1 MAVAMSVVYYNRAY
15 YYESKEVGSVLVG
28 KDSAADMIIPDLTF
42 DLLISFGKNNAIIR
56 LGENKEISA
65 PFDRFVILDNDVRL
79 AVYLTEVGYEEHTIK
94 LPKNGEWFLGRSS
107 KLVEGKSAN
116 QIIVGLPFVSSTH
129 CKIVRNNGSTSII
142 DNGSKN
148 GLFLNGERVH
158 QANLHDGDVVSIFTV
173 QITLK
178 GESLF
183 FKNAGPSFKAEKL
196 KNYPNHKE
204 APKKKV
210 SKKDFQF
217 SRSPRMFSHVESAE
231 IILEKPPQT
240 EKTPQINWISILV
253 TPAITVLLMLVMVI
267 AMGTNAAMLIISG
280 TMSIISAV
288 VAIFSYEK
296 QKSQHENMESLV
308 NKKYRAYL
316 KDVASRIEDNKKK
329 QLNQLVTANPSPDKC
344 VAYAENKDCHLWERG
359 TGDQDF
365 LAVRIG
371 AGTVS
376 SLLTA
381 RYRQSEVVITE
392 SELEIAAKKV
402 AESSRYVEQAP
413 ILCDLVKGKLVGVV
427 GQRADEEQLVRNMIV
442 EIAAAHSYDEVKMV
456 VLASEDE
463 IGLWE
468 WTRWLPHCSN
478 NLLTDRYIF
487 TSIDDAEDT
496 LDSIN
501 EALNRRTTKD
511 NEYGQAKQTD
521 NTPHYVFVVLHRQM
535 IEKHP
540 IRKHIFSSTENGCS
554 CLFIYDSISYLP
566 KECTQIIDVSNGN
579 GEIYDRHNSSE
590 KIKFTMDKL
599 DLSDADAFARAMAP
613 LRINIEGQGATLPT
627 NVSFLSGYGVTKPE
641 QLDIASR
648 WKNAKTYKSLAV
660 PIAAIAGGD
669 SFAFDIHEKRH
680 GVNGIVAGMP
690 GSGKT
695 EMVQTWL
702 LSLAVNYSPQ
712 DVSFIL
718 IDFKGTGMIAPFR
731 SLPHLAGS
739 ISNLDTNI
747 DRNLIAIQSEVHR
760 REAIIDKYSNKNIKN
775 VNDLNKAYEKGLVP
789 ERLPIL
795 LVVIDEYAEFK
806 KVFPEFGTEI
816 DSLTSKGRALG
827 MFVVLM
833 TQKPAGVVSAKSEDN
848 IKFRWCLR
856 VANYSASR
864 EMLGRAD
871 AAKISVPGRAYV
883 KVGEDDVYEQV
894 QSFWSG
900 APYVP
905 EKSETAKAE
914 SVISFVRLDGKRVA
928 CEPRS
933 DKPVVQSNE
942 SEIDVVVR
950 HIADYCVQNQITP
963 AEKIWTE
970 KLPEKIVLSDVLK
983 KRFNTDGG
991 WPTTPNAVSVIGLL
1005 DDPEK
1010 QRQYPLMLDFAKVG
1024 HVLIYGI
1031 PVSGKTTLLQ
1041 TLVMSLSMSC
1051 SPDIAN
1057 IYAMDFGGWNLNV
1070 LKNFPHVGGIANDNQ
1085 PDRIGKLV
1093 AMLSDILETRREK
1106 FAALGVGNIASYRE
1120 ATNETIP
1127 DVIIV
1132 VDNIGSALKL
1142 YPELETFF
1150 VNITGSGA
1158 NYGIYLVA
1166 SALATNAVPIK
1177 ISQNIKHVLALQLID
1192 KSDYTYTVGK
1202 VSSELPAIAG
1212 RGYAKGK
1219 PPLMFQTAL
1228 PASGTNE
1235 KEIAANIRNLAT
1247 AMNSYWSGEKAMQ
1260 IPELPKTIPYG
1271 SVKGEGVCLG
1281 LSTEKVVPVSV
1292 TFSQQHF
1299 FMISGVPQSGKTN
1312 LLCAIAKQIKESA
1325 EGTLYVFDV
1334 LDRVSTAVQ
1343 NVAEKYLTV
1352 PAEIDAFIESM
1363 RPELQQRLERK
1374 QKEPNATFAPIT
1386 IAIDNYSKFF
1396 EKVSNETISRLLA
1409 IIKLGK
1415 DLSLRMVATCDAY
1428 ELTSMVNK
1436 GEATTLSMVRSDYSI
1451 MLGGSINDHASITT
1465 KAPYAQKGTIVNEH
1479 EGYLVQK
1486 MNCTRFKA
1494 MSSLGE

>member
-1 MAVAMSVVYYNRAY
+1 MTVAMSILCYDRAY
-15 YYESKEVGSVLVG
+15 YYETKDSQSVLVG
-28 KDSAADMIIPDLTF
+28 KNRAADLVIPNLNF
-42 DLLISFGKNNAIIR
+42 DLSISFKRNEALIR
-56 LGENKEISA
+56 LGENKEIAA
-65 PFDRFVILDNDVRL
+65 PFDQFIILDNDSQL
-79 AVYLTEVGYEEHTIK
+79 AIYITEANCEEHTVR
-94 LPKNGEWFLGRSS
+94 LPKTGEWLLGRSS
-107 KLVEGKSAN
+107 KQVAGNSVN
-116 QIIVGLPFVSSTH
+116 QIVVGLPFVSSTH
-129 CKIVRNNGSTSII
+129 CKITRNDGTTTIV

-148 GLFLNGERVH
+148 GLFLNGKRTH
-158 QANLHDGDVVSIFTV
+158 QANMRDGDVVLIFTV
-173 QITLK
+173 QIALK
-178 GESLF
+178 GDNLII
-183 FKNAGPSFKAEKL
+183 KNAGNSFKAEKL
-196 KNYPNHKE
+196 KGQSNHK
-204 APKKKV
+204 AASKKKV
-210 SKKDFQF
+210 TERDFQF
-217 SRSPRMFSHVESAE
+217 SRSPRMISHIESKE
-231 IILEKPPQT
+231 IVLEKPPQSNG
-240 EKTPQINWISILV
+240 TPQINWISILV
-253 TPAITVLLMLVMVI
+253 TPAISVLLMLVMVI
-267 AMGTNAAMLIISG
+267 AMGMNAAMLIMSG
-280 TMSIISAV
+280 TMSVVSAV
-288 VAIFSYEK
+288 VAVLNYRK
-296 QKSQHENMESLV
+296 QKSQHEGMESLV
-308 NKKYRAYL
+308 DKKYRAYL
-316 KDVASRIEDNKKK
+316 NDVGSRIEGNKKQ
-329 QLNQLVTANPSPDKC
+329 QLTQLTTANPNPEIC
-344 VAYAENKDCHLWERG
+344 VGYAKNKDRRLWERS

-365 LAVRIG
+365 LSVRV
-371 AGTVS
+371 GTGTIPS
-376 SLLTA
+376 ALTA
-381 RYRQSEVVITE
+381 RYRQAEVVISE
-392 SELEIAAKKV
+392 SELETAAKKV

-413 ILCDLVKGKLVGVV
+413 ILCDLVKGKLIGVV
-427 GQRADEEQLVRNMIV
+427 GNRADEEQLVRNMIV
-442 EIAAAHSYDEVKMV
+442 EIAAAHSYDEVKLV

-463 IGLWE
+463 VNLWG

-487 TSIDDAEDT
+487 TSIDDAEET
-496 LDSIN
+496 LDSIA
-501 EALNRRTTKD
+501 EVLNRRTVKD
-511 NEYGQAKQTD
+511 SEYGQAKQVD
-521 NTPHYVFVVLHRQM
+521 NIPHFVFVALHRQI

-540 IRKHIFSSTENGCS
+540 IRKHIFSSAENGCS
-554 CLFIYDSISYLP
+554 CLFVYDSISYLP
-566 KECTQIIDVSNGN
+566 KECNQIIDVRNGN
-579 GEIYDRHNSSE
+579 GEIYDRHYSSE
-590 KIKFTMDKL
+590 KTKFAMDKL
-599 DLSDADAFARAMAP
+599 ALSNADAFARAVAP

-627 NVSFLSGYGVTKPE
+627 SVSFLSGYGVTKPE
-641 QLDIASR
+641 QLNVASR

-660 PIAAIAGGD
+660 PIAATAGGD

-806 KVFPEFGTEI
+806 KVFPDFGTEI

-856 VANYSASR
+856 VANYAASR
-864 EMLGRAD
+864 EMLGRTD

-905 EKSETAKAE
+905 EKNKTAKAE
-914 SVISFVRLDGKRVA
+914 SIISFVRLDGKRVA
-928 CEPRS
+928 CEHRLE
-933 DKPVVQSNE
+933 KPVAQSNE

-950 HIADYCVQNQITP
+950 HIADYCEQNQIAP

-970 KLPEKIVLSDVLK
+970 KLPEKIVLSEVLK

-991 WPTTPNAVSVIGLL
+991 WPATQNAVSVIGLL
-1005 DDPEK
+1005 DNPEK
-1010 QRQYPLMLDFAKVG
+1010 QRQCPLMLDFAKVG

-1041 TLVMSLSMSC
+1041 TLIMSVSMSC

-1057 IYAMDFGGWNLNV
+1057 IYAMDFGGWNLNI
-1070 LKNFPHVGGIANDNQ
+1070 LKDLPHVGGIANDNQ

-1120 ATNETIP
+1120 AANETIP

-1177 ISQNIKHVLALQLID
+1177 ISQNVKHILALQLIE

-1202 VSSELPAIAG
+1202 VTSELPAIAG
-1212 RGYAKGK
+1212 RGYTKGK

-1228 PASGTNE
+1228 PASGANE
-1235 KEIAANIRNLAT
+1235 KEITANIRNLAN
-1247 AMNSYWSGEKAMQ
+1247 AMNSRWSGEKAMQ
-1260 IPELPKTIPYG
+1260 IPELPKAIPYG

-1299 FMISGVPQSGKTN
+1299 LMISGVPQSGKTN
-1312 LLCAIAKQIKESA
+1312 LLCAIAKQIKEST

-1334 LDRVSTAVQ
+1334 LDRVSSEVQ
-1343 NVAEKYLTV
+1343 NVAEKYLTI

-1363 RPELQQRLERK
+1363 RPELQQRLEHK

-1479 EGYLVQK
+1479 EGYFVQK